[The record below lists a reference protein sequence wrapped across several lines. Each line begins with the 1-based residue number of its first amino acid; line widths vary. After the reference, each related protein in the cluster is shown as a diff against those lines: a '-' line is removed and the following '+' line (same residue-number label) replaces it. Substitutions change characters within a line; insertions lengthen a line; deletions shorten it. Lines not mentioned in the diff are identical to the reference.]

1 MYILKIED
9 FRTLIELQALQGLNT
24 TASTGG
30 TSSNDMFQ
38 KLLSEYMTKNPSIQP
53 TMQTLGA
60 VYDKISEE
68 TSNIRFSSHLPISI
82 SPSLPP
88 TILNSI
94 STGTKKTDYD
104 HVIREAAL
112 QYNIPEKLIKSVI
125 QQESNFNVA
134 AKSHAGASGLMQLMP
149 ATAKDL
155 GVTNIFD
162 PVQNI
167 MAGSKYLSN
176 MLNRYNGDTKLA
188 LAAYNAGPGNVDKHN
203 GIPPF
208 KETQNYVQKVMNTY
222 LS

>member
-9 FRTLIELQALQGLNT
+9 FRTLIELQALKGLNT
-24 TASTGG
+24 PTSTGE
-30 TSSNDMFQ
+30 TSTNDMFQ
-38 KLLSEYMTKNPSIQP
+38 QLLSEYMTKNPSIQSN
-53 TMQTLGA
+53 MQSLGT

-68 TSNIRFSSHLPISI
+68 TSNNRLSSHLPISI
-82 SPSLPP
+82 FPSVPP
-88 TILNSI
+88 SI
-94 STGTKKTDYD
+94 STGAGKKTDYD

-125 QQESNFNVA
+125 LQESNFNVA

-149 ATAKDL
+149 ATAKSL
-155 GVTNIFD
+155 GVTNISD
-162 PVQNI
+162 PIQNI

-208 KETQNYVQKVMNTY
+208 KETQNYVKKVMKTY

>member
-1 MYILKIED
+1 MKIED

-24 TASTGG
+24 TTSTGE
-30 TSSNDMFQ
+30 TSTNDMFQ
-38 KLLSEYMTKNPSIQP
+38 KLLSEYMTNNPSEQT
-53 TMQTLGA
+53 TMQTLGT

-68 TSNIRFSSHLPISI
+68 TSNIRLSSQLPISI

-94 STGTKKTDYD
+94 SKGTDKKTDYD
-104 HVIREAAL
+104 HVIRQAAL

-125 QQESNFNVA
+125 LQESNFNVA

-149 ATAKDL
+149 ATAKGL
-155 GVTNIFD
+155 GVTDISD
-162 PVQNI
+162 PIQNI
-167 MAGSKYLSN
+167 MAGSKYLSK
-176 MLNRYNGDTKLA
+176 MLNRYNGDTELA

-208 KETQNYVQKVMNTY
+208 KETQNYVQKVMKTY

>member
-9 FRTLIELQALQGLNT
+9 FKTLIELQALQGLNAKT
-24 TASTGG
+24 STEES
-30 TSSNDMFQ
+30 TSNGMFQ
-38 KLLSEYMTKNPSIQP
+38 QLLSEFITKDPSVQSD
-53 TMQTLGA
+53 MQTLGT
-60 VYDKISEE
+60 VYDKISEGSSLNGL
-68 TSNIRFSSHLPISI
+68 SNQLPINI
-82 SPSLPP
+82 SPSLP
-88 TILNSI
+88 TTFN
-94 STGTKKTDYD
+94 TGAIEKTDYD
-104 HVIREAAL
+104 HIIREAAL
-112 QYNIPEKLIKSVI
+112 RYNIPEKLIKSVI
-125 QQESNFNVA
+125 LQESNFNTL

-149 ATAKDL
+149 TTAKDL

-162 PVQNI
+162 PIQNI

-208 KETQNYVQKVMNTY
+208 KETQNYVQKVMKSY

>member
-1 MYILKIED
+1 MKIED
-9 FRTLIELQALQGLNT
+9 FRTLIELQALQGLNKT
-24 TASTGG
+24 TSTGE
-30 TSSNDMFQ
+30 TSTNDMFQ
-38 KLLSEYMTKNPSIQP
+38 KLLSEYMTKNPSKQT
-53 TMQTLGA
+53 TMQSLGT

-68 TSNIRFSSHLPISI
+68 TSNIRFSSHLPISM

-94 STGTKKTDYD
+94 SKGSGKKTDYD
-104 HVIREAAL
+104 HTIREAAL

-125 QQESNFNVA
+125 LQESNFNVA
-134 AKSHAGASGLMQLMP
+134 ATSHAGASGLMQLMP
-149 ATAKDL
+149 ATAKGL
-155 GVTNIFD
+155 GVTDIFD
-162 PVQNI
+162 PIQNI
-167 MAGSKYLSN
+167 MAGSKYLSK

>member
-1 MYILKIED
+1 MKIED
-9 FRTLIELQALQGLNT
+9 FRTIIELQALQGLNT
-24 TASTGG
+24 TTSTGE
-30 TSSNDMFQ
+30 TSTNDMFQ
-38 KLLSEYMTKNPSIQP
+38 KLLSEYMTKNPSEQT
-53 TMQTLGA
+53 TMQTLGT

-68 TSNIRFSSHLPISI
+68 TSNIRFSSHLPISM

-88 TILNSI
+88 TILSSI
-94 STGTKKTDYD
+94 SKGTDIKTDYD

-125 QQESNFNVA
+125 LQESNFNVA
-134 AKSHAGASGLMQLMP
+134 AKSHAGAYGLMQLMP
-149 ATAKDL
+149 ATAKGL
-155 GVTNIFD
+155 GVTDISD
-162 PVQNI
+162 PIQNI
-167 MAGSKYLSN
+167 MAGSKYLSK